1 MAWMN
6 LEEIKLSHNTGGG
19 CGVCASRQ
27 CNNVGVGGKY
37 ELDELALKKERQKE
51 RMNEWKKEW
60 EKER

>member
-1 MAWMN
+1 MN

-51 RMNEWKKEW
+51 RMNE
-60 EKER
+60 